1 MRMVSF
7 IEAVLMTIAFLFVFL
22 VLWTDRTTQKAPVRR
37 PDLDLLAARYRRLSA

>member
-22 VLWTDRTTQKAPVRR
+22 VLWTDRSTQKAPVRR
-37 PDLDLLAARYRRLSA
+37 LASTSSRRGIAG